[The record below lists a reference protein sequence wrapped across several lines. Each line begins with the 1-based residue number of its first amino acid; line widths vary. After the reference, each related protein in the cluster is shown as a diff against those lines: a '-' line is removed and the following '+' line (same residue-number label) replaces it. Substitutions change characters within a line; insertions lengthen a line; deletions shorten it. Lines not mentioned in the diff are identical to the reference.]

1 MNATTRP
8 TQLRKTEQRLQ
19 QDFQEAF
26 PQQTQLQVAC
36 DIQKQTFVVL
46 AQHPPTENL
55 QVPQV
60 FGRLEQTLKQLYT
73 DEIFS
78 QGDFPT
84 QVYLA
89 LRVRGEKKP
98 YVAHQFDLET
108 SQVTGVSDSNS
119 EGSEPSAPDPS
130 EFSDINSELFANPTT
145 DNQDSSFDHR
155 PSRNSENWHQQLE
168 GIDNPFDIPGSS
180 SSRSR
185 IYMGGLSKARAGNNR
200 RSTGKSYRKSSRKS
214 YASSSSSESS
224 ESSEPSLGTLVK
236 AIALAG
242 GSLTLMVGLVYGL
255 SRPCVIGKC
264 VVLQEAKQ
272 FSKQLPESLANAS
285 SSQEII
291 GWQQQLQKHIRQ
303 VKAIPPW
310 SWKHGQAQDWLA
322 ANQEASAEFARLQDA
337 FSQATQAAQLAQ
349 NPPHSV
355 EHWQEVATKWQ
366 QAIAALENV
375 PQDASFADLVAE
387 KRAEYRH
394 NLQAIRAEIR
404 AEQKA
409 QEQLDAAKAAIA
421 TAQTREGVAGSWES
435 WQRVYSSWQ
444 GAIEQLQQVRSGTQA
459 YEEAQSLLA
468 SYKSELSQARDR
480 KNREAMATKLH
491 NQAMNEAQKAK
502 ALEQKGNW
510 SEAVASWRN
519 AIRSAQQLQ
528 QHAGYGSK
536 AETLAQTYQT
546 ELKTAQKKLQTAQLL
561 QQARTSLMSICMGS
575 PKICEYNATADVISV
590 RLANDYVQRVRTTV
604 MEANST
610 RQKQILSQVDSHVRG
625 LQAALEGI
633 SDSVGIPIAVYDPFG
648 GLIDTYNPN
657 KQQ

>member
-8 TQLRKTEQRLQ
+8 TQLREIGQRLQ

-55 QVPQV
+55 QVPQA

-73 DEIFS
+73 EEIFP
-78 QGDFPT
+78 QGRFPT
-84 QVYLA
+84 RVYLA
-89 LRVRGEKKP
+89 LRVTGDKKP

-108 SQVTGVSDSNS
+108 AQVAGVADADS
-119 EGSEPSAPDPS
+119 EGSELSAPDAS
-130 EFSDINSELFANPTT
+130 EFSAMNSEELFANATT
-145 DNQDSSFDHR
+145 DNQHSSFSDR
-155 PSRNSENWHQQLE
+155 PSNANSGNWHQELE
-168 GIDNPFDIPGSS
+168 GIDNPFDVPASS

-185 IYMGGLSKARAGNNR
+185 IYMGSHASKTGGGQNR
-200 RSTGKSYRKSSRKS
+200 RSSGQSYRKSSRKS
-214 YASSSSSESS
+214 YARSSSSEL
-224 ESSEPSLGTLVK
+224 SLGTLVK

-242 GSLTLMVGLVYGL
+242 GSLTLMAGLAYGL

-272 FSKQLPESLANAS
+272 FSNQLPESLANATS
-285 SSQEII
+285 AQEII

-310 SWKHGQAQDWLA
+310 SWQHGRAQDWLA

-337 FSQATQAAQLAQ
+337 FRKATQAAQLSQ

-355 EHWQEVATKWQ
+355 ERWQEVAAKWK
-366 QAIAALENV
+366 QAIADLESV

-387 KRAEYRH
+387 KREEYRH
-394 NLQAIRAEIR
+394 NLRAIRAEIR
-404 AEQKA
+404 AEQEA
-409 QEQLDAAKAAIA
+409 QEQLDDAKAAVA

-444 GAIEQLQQVRSGTQA
+444 RAIERLQQVPSGTQA
-459 YEEAQSLLA
+459 YQEAQSLLA
-468 SYKSELSQARDR
+468 SYKSELGQARDR
-480 KNREAMATKLH
+480 KNQEAMAAKLQ
-491 NQAMNEAQKAK
+491 NQAMNAAQQAK
-502 ALEQKGNW
+502 ELEQKGNW
-510 SEAVASWRN
+510 SEAVSSWRN

-536 AETLAQTYQT
+536 AQTLAQTYQT
-546 ELKTAQKKLQTAQLL
+546 ELQTAQKKLQTAQLL
-561 QQARTSLMSICMGS
+561 QQARSSLMSICMGS
-575 PKICEYNATADVISV
+575 PKICEYNASADVISV
-590 RLANDYVQRVRTTV
+590 RLASNYVQRVRTTV
-604 MEANST
+604 MEANSND
-610 RQKQILSQVDSHVRG
+610 RKQILSQVDSHVRG